1 MNSKKFARNLI
12 DFIYNSPTAFHAV
25 STSKE
30 LLDANGFIELDSC
43 KMWDIKVGGKYYITK
58 NSSAIV
64 AFTVN
69 SDNIEK
75 EGFRIIGSH
84 SDSPSFRI
92 KPNAE
97 IEAEKSYLK
106 LNTECY
112 GGPIL
117 STWLDRPLGIAGRV
131 IIRTDNIL
139 KPKEVIV
146 NLDKPICIIPNLAIH
161 MNRNVNEGYAF
172 NKQKDMLPLV
182 GLLNESLEKDNYL
195 LKELENRLGVD
206 KEDIVDFDLFLY
218 EFEKGCLIGANE
230 EFISS
235 GRLDN
240 LAMAHASL
248 NAIIDANSNKGIN
261 IVAVFDNEEV
271 GSSTKQGADS
281 NMLLNILERICISLG
296 KTREEFFTSMYS
308 SFMISSDLAHAV
320 HPNIPEKHD
329 PTNRPVMGKGP
340 VIKIN
345 ANQAYTSDAYS
356 ISIYKSICKESGVK
370 YQEFVNRSDER
381 GGSTIG
387 PISSTH
393 IDIPSVDV
401 GTPILAM
408 HSIRELGSVDDH
420 YSIYKTFHK
429 FYEI

>member
-1 MNSKKFARNLI
+1 MNSKKFAKNLI

-43 KMWDIKVGGKYYITK
+43 KMWDVKVGGKYYITK

-97 IEAEKSYLK
+97 IESEKAYLK
-106 LNTECY
+106 
-112 GGPIL
+112 
-117 STWLDRPLGIAGRV
+117 
-131 IIRTDNIL
+131 
-139 KPKEVIV
+139 
-146 NLDKPICIIPNLAIH
+146 
-161 MNRNVNEGYAF
+161 
-172 NKQKDMLPLV
+172 
-182 GLLNESLEKDNYL
+182 LNESLEKDNYL
-195 LKELENRLGVD
+195 IKELENRLGVD

-248 NAIIDANSNKGIN
+248 NALINANSNKGIN

-381 GGSTIG
+381 GGSTLG